1 MTEYKDLWG
10 KRLVKYWLRNAQ
22 IQVLMILGVLLFYF
36 IWQFVMTSEATI
48 ETALMGMTILS
59 KFFSALLII
68 IWQVTSNKNN
78 FSASLAFGGT
88 RREALVGHQI
98 GLVLEAAQIIVV
110 NVIIDVAAEKMECNI
125 MPAANYVNK
134 VILMAGVMLIS
145 IGIGEMIAVVT
156 AHLGNKGM
164 VVVGCLFGFVSAL
177 VCGGGIMLGNVLIAV
192 NYNVVILWVF
202 AAGVVIYAAG
212 MIIECRYLKKMQVV

>member
-1 MTEYKDLWG
+1 MTGYKDLWG

-59 KFFSALLII
+59 KFFSALFII
-68 IWQVTSNKNN
+68 IWQLTSNKNN

-110 NVIIDVAAEKMECNI
+110 NVIIDAAAEKMGCNI
-125 MPAANYVNK
+125 IPAANYVNK

-177 VCGGGIMLGNVLIAV
+177 VCGGGIVLGNVLIAV
-192 NYNVVILWVF
+192 NYNVVIMWVF

-212 MIIECRYLKKMQVV
+212 MIVESRYLKRMQVV

>member
-1 MTEYKDLWG
+1 MTEYKDLLG

-22 IQVLMILGVLLFYF
+22 IQVLMILGVLAFYF
-36 IWQFVMTSEATI
+36 VWQFVMTSEATI